1 MKFKDQIIAITGA
14 SYGIGEQAAVDFS
27 YNGAKTVILI
37 SRNMMKLNQVKKK
50 LNPDC
55 NVEIYT
61 CDISNKKMVYDIGQN
76 IIEKMGT
83 IDILVNNAGIG
94 IYGKVIDQTIE
105 DIEKVTSTNYLGMIY
120 FTKLFLPSM
129 IKNKRGHIVNVASL
143 AASFGIPCLAAYC
156 GSKFAML
163 GFSESLSYELKNTNV
178 GVTVVSPIAVKTNF
192 FDNESFKGK
201 MPHKLGYVL
210 EPKTVSKAILKA
222 AYSKRIE
229 IVVPFFV
236 RSAVWLKHTFPYLI
250 NPIVSSSFKDQNDK

>member
-14 SYGIGEQAAVDFS
+14 SSGIGKQAAVDFS

-37 SRNMMKLNQVKKK
+37 SRNIMKLNQVKKN

-55 NVEIYT
+55 NVEIYS
-61 CDISNKKMVYDIGQN
+61 CDVSNKKMVYDVGQTIMEKIGA
-76 IIEKMGT
+76 

-120 FTKLFLPSM
+120 FTKIFLPSM
-129 IKNKRGHIVNVASL
+129 INNKRGHIVNVASL
-143 AASFGIPCLAAYC
+143 AASFGIPCMAAYC

-163 GFSESLSYELKNTNV
+163 GFSESLSYELKKTNV

-210 EPKTVSKAILKA
+210 EPKIVSKAILKA

-250 NPIVSSSFKDQNDK
+250 NPIVSSSFKE

>member
-14 SYGIGEQAAVDFS
+14 SSGIGKQAAVDFS

-37 SRNMMKLNQVKKK
+37 SRNVMKLNQVKKN

-55 NVEIYT
+55 NVEIYS
-61 CDISNKKMVYDIGQN
+61 CDVSNKKMVYDIGQT
-76 IIEKMGT
+76 IMEKIGA

-105 DIEKVTSTNYLGMIY
+105 AIEKVTSTNYLGMIY
-120 FTKLFLPSM
+120 FTKSFLPSM

-143 AASFGIPCLAAYC
+143 AASFGIPCMAAYC

-163 GFSESLSYELKNTNV
+163 GFSESLSYELKHTNV

-192 FDNESFKGK
+192 FDNESFRGK

-210 EPKTVSKAILKA
+210 DPKTVSKAILKA

-250 NPIVSSSFKDQNDK
+250 NPIVSSSFKDKNYK

>member
-14 SYGIGEQAAVDFS
+14 SSGIGKQAAVDFS

-37 SRNMMKLNQVKKK
+37 SRNVMKLNQVKKN

-55 NVEIYT
+55 NVEIYS
-61 CDISNKKMVYDIGQN
+61 CDVSNKKMVYDVGQTIMEKIGA
-76 IIEKMGT
+76 

-105 DIEKVTSTNYLGMIY
+105 AIEKVTSTNYLGMIY
-120 FTKLFLPSM
+120 FTKSFLPSM

-143 AASFGIPCLAAYC
+143 AASFGIPCMAAYC

-163 GFSESLSYELKNTNV
+163 GFSESLSHELKHTNV

-192 FDNESFKGK
+192 FDNESFRGK

-210 EPKTVSKAILKA
+210 DPKTVSKAILKA

-250 NPIVSSSFKDQNDK
+250 NPIVSSSFKDKNYK

>member
-1 MKFKDQIIAITGA
+1 MKFKDQIVAITGA
-14 SYGIGEQAAVDFS
+14 SSGIGKQAAVDFS
-27 YNGAKTVILI
+27 YNGAKTIILI
-37 SRNMMKLNQVKKK
+37 SRNIMKLNQVKKTI
-50 LNPDC
+50 NPDC
-55 NVEIYT
+55 NVEIYS
-61 CDISNKKMVYDIGQN
+61 CDISDKKMVYDVGQN
-76 IIEKMGT
+76 IMNDIGT

-105 DIEKVTSTNYLGMIY
+105 DIEKVTSTNYLGMVY
-120 FTKLFLPSM
+120 FTKMFLPSM

-143 AASFGIPCLAAYC
+143 AASFGIPGMAAYC
-156 GSKFAML
+156 GSKFAVL

-178 GVTVVSPIAVKTNF
+178 GITVVSPIAVKTNF

-250 NPIVSSSFKDQNDK
+250 NPIVSSSFKDQNYK

>member
-14 SYGIGEQAAVDFS
+14 SSGIGEQAAVDFS

-37 SRNMMKLNQVKKK
+37 SRNIMKLNQVKKK
-50 LNPDC
+50 LNPAC

-105 DIEKVTSTNYLGMIY
+105 DIEKVTTTNYLGMIY
-120 FTKLFLPSM
+120 LTKLFLPSM

-143 AASFGIPCLAAYC
+143 AASFGIPCMAAYC

-250 NPIVSSSFKDQNDK
+250 NPIVSSSFKDQNYK